1 MGAALALAVIAS
13 ARNFNVEKGAEY
25 GELSWVLEQNEKVR
39 HIIALVGAR
48 EHKRYRIYER
58 WIA

>member
-1 MGAALALAVIAS
+1 MIAS
-13 ARNFNVEKGAEY
+13 ARNFNIEKGAEY

-39 HIIALVGAR
+39 RIIALVGAR

-58 WIA
+58 RIA